1 MASTMNITPMK
12 PYATAALMASLTTL
26 GAWCSVMLPFT
37 PVPVT
42 FQTLFVLLSGMLL
55 GPRFGPMSQCIY
67 LLLGLS
73 GIPVFSQMSGGP
85 GVLLGPTGGFL
96 LSFVPA
102 SWLCGIIA
110 ERSQEP
116 SVMRYCAAACAGL
129 IVIYV
134 SGALWLTLYLTSGAW
149 SVLCAGVLPFL
160 PADLVKAFLAAS
172 VAVRIKR
179 ALRASFASAK

>member
-1 MASTMNITPMK
+1 MK
-12 PYATAALMASLTTL
+12 PYVTAALMASLTTL

-42 FQTLFVLLSGMLL
+42 FQTMFVLLSGLLL
-55 GPRFGPMSQCIY
+55 GSRFGPLSQFVY

-73 GIPVFSQMSGGP
+73 GTPVFSQMTGGP

-102 SWLCGIIA
+102 SWLCGVIA
-110 ERSQEP
+110 ERGREKGLL
-116 SVMRYCAAACAGL
+116 RFCAAASAGL

-134 SGALWLTLYLTSGAW
+134 SGALWLALYLSSGAW

-160 PADLVKAFLAAS
+160 PADLMKAFLSAS
-172 VAVRIKR
+172 VAVRVR
-179 ALRASFASAK
+179 RTLGAQFAGGR

>member
-1 MASTMNITPMK
+1 MNVTSMK

-26 GAWCSVMLPFT
+26 GAWCSVILPFT

-42 FQTLFVLLSGMLL
+42 FQTMFVLLSGLLL
-55 GPRFGPMSQCIY
+55 GSRFGPLSQCVY
-67 LLLGLS
+67 LLLGFS
-73 GIPVFSQMSGGP
+73 GMPVFSQMSGGP

-110 ERSQEP
+110 ERIREP
-116 SVMRYCAAACAGL
+116 GVLRYCAAAFAGL

-160 PADLVKAFLAAS
+160 PADLVKAFLSAS
-172 VAVRIKR
+172 VAVRIRR
-179 ALRASFASAK
+179 ALGAQFAGGR